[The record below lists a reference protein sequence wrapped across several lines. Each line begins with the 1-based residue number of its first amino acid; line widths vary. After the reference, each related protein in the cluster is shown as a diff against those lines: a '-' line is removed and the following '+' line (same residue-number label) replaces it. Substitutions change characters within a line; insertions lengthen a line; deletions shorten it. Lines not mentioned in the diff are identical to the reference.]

1 MNEAEQHQDE
11 LLKQERL
18 LEILN
23 NFYCSKYIGWQHLS
37 VATRKSDALFLASA
51 LGLNSEFKKHVL
63 GE

>member
-18 LEILN
+18 LDILADISN
-23 NFYCSKYIGWQHLS
+23 GFEASQEELM
-37 VATRKSDALFLASA
+37 FLASA
-51 LGLNSEFKKHVL
+51 LGLSSEFKKHVL